1 MEDGIIQSFVKK
13 IMDGVRLSLIEIS
26 QMFDMEKALPLE
38 LQRKQVAKML
48 GCSVDTFDTRFRTA
62 PGFPVCKNGKYPRD
76 AVREWYNQH
85 WQEI

>member
-1 MEDGIIQSFVKK
+1 MEEGFIQGFINK
-13 IMDGVRLSLIEIS
+13 IMDGVRTSLLEIS
-26 QMFDMEKALPLE
+26 QSFDMEKALPLE
-38 LQRKQVAKML
+38 LQRKQVAQML
-48 GCSVDTFDTRFRTA
+48 GCSVDTFDIRFRNA